1 MKPVNSITT
10 KSLKI
15 SNVLEKRGDLD
26 AYRIFESM
34 LSEDERECLKQL
46 EAMASSK
53 KQKPPI
59 NLEPSTAGKKRGR
72 KKKVAPEEVK
82 EEAPVEELKANV

>member
-1 MKPVNSITT
+1 MV
-10 KSLKI
+10 
-15 SNVLEKRGDLD
+15 
-26 AYRIFESM
+26 
-34 LSEDERECLKQL
+34 SEDERECLKQL

-59 NLEPSTAGKKRGR
+59 NLEPSTNGKKRGR
-72 KKKVAPEEVK
+72 KKKVAPEEAK